1 MRLLLIDDDEALME
15 MLAERLIKQ
24 RYAVD
29 IASNGEIAQEFLDL
43 FTYDLI
49 VLDML
54 LPDIDGITLCKACR
68 QKNISCPIL
77 MLTAKDDSKDK
88 VRALD
93 TGADDYVVK
102 PFDFEELCA
111 RIRALLRRGGQD
123 ATSTLKWGELSITPD
138 TFEVFYGDHQ
148 LHITPKEYALLEL
161 FVRHPNRVFSLDA
174 IIDNLWAFEDP
185 PSGDAVRTHIKGVRQ
200 KLKAGGAHKNFIETV
215 YGLGYR
221 LKALEPKAPAEVKK
235 SVPDSELPTQAY
247 MEAAIAKAW
256 EVHQDTMQERLT
268 VLEAAVAALNGGQL
282 SPELQHA
289 GRSQAHKLAGSL
301 GCFGFAEGSRLAR
314 KLEQLLQLDV
324 PLDNEQ
330 VCQMTRLVEGLKQNL
345 ATGGSQQT
353 VSTAMAS
360 TPQIILLGA
369 GAEFSQTLMTFG
381 AASGLRIVTI
391 PDLTQAE
398 STIQEQPSDGIV
410 IWLPRE
416 GAARAMGL
424 LDRLGKQV
432 KEKPLLVIS
441 DVADFRQ
448 RLIWV
453 RQGVDRILPRSTSP
467 QQVIQDLKQ
476 LLQDAPTAS
485 KVLIVDD
492 DIQVLDFLKT
502 ILSPW
507 GFQLTTLGDPT
518 QLLPTLETVQPHLL
532 VLDVE
537 MPEVN
542 GLELCQV
549 LRADD
554 RWQQLPILFL
564 TVHEDIPTKQ
574 DAFKVGADD
583 FISKSV
589 MVTDLPMKIKSR
601 LQHMRLEE

>member
-1 MRLLLIDDDEALME
+1 MRLLLIDDDEVLME
-15 MLAERLIKQ
+15 TLAERLIKQ

-54 LPDIDGITLCKACR
+54 LPDVDGITLCKTCR

-77 MLTAKDDSKDK
+77 MLTAKDDSNHK

-93 TGADDYVVK
+93 AGADDYVVK

-111 RIRALLRRGGQD
+111 RIRALLRRDGQN
-123 ATSTLKWGELSITPD
+123 ATSLLKWGSLSIAPD

-148 LHITPKEYALLEL
+148 LHVTPKEYALLEL

-185 PSGDAVRTHIKGVRQ
+185 PGGDAVRTHIKGVRQ
-200 KLKAGGAHKNFIETV
+200 KLKAGGAPKNFIETV
-215 YGLGYR
+215 YGMGYR
-221 LKALEPKAPAEVKK
+221 LKALEAVAEEKK
-235 SVPDSELPTQAY
+235 LAPDSELPTQAD

-268 VLEAAVAALNGGQL
+268 VLEAAVAALDGGQL

-289 GRSQAHKLAGSL
+289 GCSQAHKLAGSL

-330 VCQMTRLVEGLKQNL
+330 VFQMTRLVEGLKQNL
-345 ATGGSQQT
+345 ANGGSQQA

-360 TPQIILLGA
+360 TPQIMLLGA
-369 GAEFSQTLMTFG
+369 QAEFSQALMSFG
-381 AASGLRIVTI
+381 TASGLRIVAVS
-391 PDLTQAE
+391 DLAQAE
-398 STIQEQPSDGIV
+398 SKIQEHPSDGIV
-410 IWLPRE
+410 IWLPEE
-416 GAARAMGL
+416 GAARTMAL
-424 LDRLGKQV
+424 LEHLDKQV
-432 KEKPLLVIS
+432 GEKPLLVIS
-441 DVADFRQ
+441 DVVDFRQ

-453 RQGVDRILPRSTSP
+453 QQGVDRILPRSTSP
-467 QQVIQDLKQ
+467 QQVIQDLNL
-476 LLQDAPTAS
+476 LLQDEPTAS
-485 KVLIVDD
+485 KVMIVDD

-507 GFQLTTLGDPT
+507 GFQLTTLSEPT
-518 QLLPTLETVQPHLL
+518 QLLQTLETVQPHLL

-537 MPEVN
+537 MPEVS
-542 GLELCQV
+542 GLDLCQV

-601 LQHMRLEE
+601 LQHMQARE